1 MSVGATWKD
10 HFFRLELHYGLDINN
25 TFHIWLLHTLFLP
38 TINAQLAFFAQ
49 SWNLHKLQIRDGPNR
64 SPADLFGFDMLVHGI
79 RGTRLPL
86 PTTNTADENL
96 TAEEL
101 EVYGVD
107 WEALRDDRLLQSQE
121 EGNADEGF
129 TSWVGRQGPP
139 QNLNEVRLDPPES
152 PLSEQQT
159 SHLLNS
165 VGHLM
170 GQPDDANVVLLWTN
184 ALALA
189 RTMSNEF

>member
-10 HFFRLELHYGLDINN
+10 HFFRLELHHGLDINN

-139 QNLNEVRLDPPES
+139 QNLNEVRLDPPRARCLSNRHPTCSIPSAILWAS
-152 PLSEQQT
+152 PTMQMSFSFGQTLS
-159 SHLLNS
+159 
-165 VGHLM
+165 
-170 GQPDDANVVLLWTN
+170 P
-184 ALALA
+184 
-189 RTMSNEF
+189 